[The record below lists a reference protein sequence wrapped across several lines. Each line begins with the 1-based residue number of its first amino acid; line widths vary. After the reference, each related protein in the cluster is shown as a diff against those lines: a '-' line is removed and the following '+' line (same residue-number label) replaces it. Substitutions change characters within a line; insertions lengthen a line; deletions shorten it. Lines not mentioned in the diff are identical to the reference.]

1 MGQGI
6 RASQR
11 VQTTTGLRVDPKVVL
26 NSQIM
31 QYTIQ
36 ELDQAIE
43 AELADNPALER
54 LHDDSEPLSEE
65 IILRTVAPQE
75 LGPSSEDF
83 EFLRSIPS
91 DDGDRVDWIDFA
103 AATTTLWDHLR
114 AQLLPMLP
122 ESLRS
127 VGEYAI
133 ECVNEGGYL
142 NSPVEEIALENN
154 CSLADA
160 ETVVHAL
167 KECEPTGVGASDVK
181 ECLLLQLRDAD
192 TLERKLARA
201 ILKTHMDD
209 FIARR
214 TSRIARRYRIVTE
227 LVEAAFD
234 EILALTPYPGE
245 AFRVATT
252 HQSKCRPV
260 GVIPDLVLLHTEAGW
275 EVHVRG
281 SDPATL
287 GVDRAYQTRQRQLEA
302 MKRPPKGE
310 MRHVSEYVNRAS
322 RFIESIQQRRRTMKA
337 IGEYLVLHQN
347 GFVSTGRYE
356 FLKPLTRSKMAKD
369 LGVHESTVSRAT
381 MSKFVQIANGEL
393 VAFEVFFK
401 PALRAQK
408 MIAEILAT
416 ENPDNPLS
424 DEQIAA
430 LLKKKGVTVARR
442 TVNKYRDRG
451 KLLSSRKR
459 RSA

>member
-1 MGQGI
+1 MAQGI

-11 VQTTTGLRVDPKVVL
+11 AQTSTGLRVDPKVVL
-26 NSQIM
+26 NSQVM

-54 LHDDSEPLSEE
+54 LHDDTEPLSEE

-75 LGPSSEDF
+75 LAPSSEDF
-83 EFLRSIPS
+83 EFLRSIPR
-91 DDGDRVDWIDFA
+91 DDADRVDWIDFA
-103 AATTTLWDHLR
+103 ASTTTLWDHLR

-122 ESLRS
+122 EPLRA
-127 VGEYAI
+127 VGAYTI
-133 ECVNEGGYL
+133 ECVNERGYL
-142 NSPVEEIALENN
+142 DAPVEEIALENN

-160 ETVVHAL
+160 ETVVAAL
-167 KECEPTGVGASDVK
+167 KECEPSGVGAADVR

-192 TLERKLARA
+192 THERKLARA
-201 ILKTHMDD
+201 ILKTHLDD

-214 TSRIARRYRIVTE
+214 TSRIARRYRVVTE
-227 LVEAAFD
+227 LVEAAFE

-245 AFRVATT
+245 AFRVTTT
-252 HQSKCRPV
+252 HQSQSRPA
-260 GVIPDLVLLHTEAGW
+260 GVVPDLVLQRTEAGW

-281 SDPATL
+281 SDPASL
-287 GVDRAYQTRQRQLEA
+287 RVDRTYKSRQRELQA

-310 MRHVSEYVNRAS
+310 SRHVNEYVNRAS
-322 RFIESIQQRRRTMKA
+322 RFIESIRQRRKTMKA
-337 IGEYLVLHQN
+337 IGEYLVRHQN

-356 FLKPLTRSKMAKD
+356 FLNPLTRSKMAKD

-381 MSKFVQIANGEL
+381 MGKFVQIANGEL
-393 VAFEVFFK
+393 VGFDVFFK
-401 PALRAQK
+401 PALRVQK

-416 ENPDNPLS
+416 ENPSNPLS
-424 DEQIAA
+424 DEEIAEM
-430 LLKKKGVTVARR
+430 LKRKGVSVARR